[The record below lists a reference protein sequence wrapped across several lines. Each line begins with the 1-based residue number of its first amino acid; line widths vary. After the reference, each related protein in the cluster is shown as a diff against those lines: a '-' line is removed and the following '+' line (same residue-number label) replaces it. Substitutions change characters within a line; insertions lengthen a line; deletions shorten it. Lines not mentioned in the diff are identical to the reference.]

1 MNCKQIAELL
11 PLYAGRDLD
20 ARARAVGDSAC

>member
-1 MNCKQIAELL
+1 MNCKQLDELL

-20 ARARAVGDSAC
+20 ENARGW